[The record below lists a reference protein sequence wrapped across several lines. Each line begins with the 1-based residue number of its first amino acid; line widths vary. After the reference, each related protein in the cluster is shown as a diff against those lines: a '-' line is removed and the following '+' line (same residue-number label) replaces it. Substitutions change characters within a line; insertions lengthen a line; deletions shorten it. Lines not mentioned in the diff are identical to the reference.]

1 MKFSQILY
9 FFLCGF
15 ISSLSFSTTAYAAEK
30 PVFDVLFIGNSY
42 TFYNNFPTTLEIL
55 VNNNLESKINIK
67 VTSASQG
74 GFDFK
79 DQWEKGDVETIIKDG
94 KWHYVVL
101 QNQSGWATEEARI
114 KEAHIYGKKMADAAK
129 AAGAIPLLYE
139 TWPREIGSPDY
150 KRYPWMKNYA
160 HMYRSLD
167 TNTKKVADF
176 IGADIVD
183 VNYYWTITQKEA
195 KGIKLYTDG
204 SHPNPTGSFLAAL
217 VFYKFFNGSPLLKP
231 KAIPAGVGS
240 LEAEIITQIVAR
252 EQ

>member
-1 MKFSQILY
+1 
-9 FFLCGF
+9 
-15 ISSLSFSTTAYAAEK
+15 
-30 PVFDVLFIGNSY
+30 
-42 TFYNNFPTTLEIL
+42 
-55 VNNNLESKINIK
+55 
-67 VTSASQG
+67 
-74 GFDFK
+74 
-79 DQWEKGDVETIIKDG
+79 
-94 KWHYVVL
+94 
-101 QNQSGWATEEARI
+101 
-114 KEAHIYGKKMADAAK
+114 
-129 AAGAIPLLYE
+129 
-139 TWPREIGSPDY
+139 
-150 KRYPWMKNYA
+150 MKNYA